1 MEKEFTEH
9 LFYVNRK
16 ESFWFHSIRSINYF
30 CYKYWWLVLLLFST
44 IILLWLLFCLKP
56 FQNQNTTCNGIEVF
70 NGRLNSINNS
80 FNNCCNCNA
89 RIGNIPTIPKENCRV
104 HFSGG
109 VMGGEQNEVGIT
121 QIYKKDRLSEYVGG
135 GYYSD
140 NTVAFPKAVAH
151 SFDGI
156 AIDNGTRLII
166 YSGKN
171 YTGSVLLDIQGPAV
185 INNIKWKND
194 ERYSQ
199 INTVEYPTNLQRNF
213 PPSVRKWS
221 LTDMHNWSKGSCKII
236 CQDMN

>member
-56 FQNQNTTCNGIEVF
+56 FQNQNTTCNGVEVF
-70 NGRLNSINNS
+70 NERLNSINNS

-89 RIGNIPTIPKENCRV
+89 
-104 HFSGG
+104 
-109 VMGGEQNEVGIT
+109 
-121 QIYKKDRLSEYVGG
+121 
-135 GYYSD
+135 
-140 NTVAFPKAVAH
+140 
-151 SFDGI
+151 
-156 AIDNGTRLII
+156 
-166 YSGKN
+166 
-171 YTGSVLLDIQGPAV
+171 GSVLSDIQGPAV